1 MKKELLQRNK
11 NIFKG
16 LHELYNFD
24 FEADFT
30 IQKHRGKF
38 TLNTIKKALENVNID
53 STNTVVIMVDV
64 KYRENYCY
72 IVQVLN
78 DGFCIS
84 FPKRKFWYGLDD
96 FYSKKMFED
105 YRKDESKIYYIVSQN
120 KELEKIAS
128 EKKTDYNGRFKY
140 VSKIG
145 WGDGKG
151 NHGISQ
157 IDLLDIAHNGK
168 KITIHTQRPASST
181 DVNYF
186 IDKSG
191 YMVEGKKEELKRKA
205 QILRRER
212 EKASVD
218 IVSFDNEILTFEKE
232 LQTIKNTIAL
242 LAQNMNNY
250 ETACDLD
257 KIIGGIRWLYLS
269 VDRFKESNKNKKFSS
284 VDDAKKR
291 LFNIETEI
299 NKLKEIL

>member
-30 IQKHRGKF
+30 IQKHCGKF

-151 NHGISQ
+151 NRGISQ

-168 KITIHTQRPASST
+168 KITIHTQRPASSA

-186 IDKSG
+186 VDKSG
-191 YMVEGKKEELKRKA
+191 YIVEGKKEELKRKA
-205 QILRRER
+205 RALKIER
-212 EKASVD
+212 EKANVDSVN
-218 IVSFDNEILTFEKE
+218 FDKE
-232 LQTIKNTIAL
+232 
-242 LAQNMNNY
+242 
-250 ETACDLD
+250 
-257 KIIGGIRWLYLS
+257 
-269 VDRFKESNKNKKFSS
+269 
-284 VDDAKKR
+284 
-291 LFNIETEI
+291 
-299 NKLKEIL
+299 LKEIKKTLEHYKNKYMGLFANCNNYDSICQFESKLRDFRWVLLSVERFEKNNTNKNFSSISEAENRLNTIYAEIEKVKELF